1 MTGIQILK
9 RLFRDY
15 TLKYLKLILIS
26 AFFTILLAGST
37 SSVAYLLDPA
47 IKKLF
52 IEKDQTLIYLIPGLI
67 ILAFLVKAS
76 SLYIAKL
83 IMIKVAAEVKADVEI
98 DMFKSLIAADPQL
111 IDNTHSG
118 EFIGN
123 LTNDVGMIVN
133 LISTGLLNLFK
144 DSLTLIGLL
153 SVMFYQNLM

>member
-98 DMFKSLIAADPQL
+98 DMFKSLIAADTQL